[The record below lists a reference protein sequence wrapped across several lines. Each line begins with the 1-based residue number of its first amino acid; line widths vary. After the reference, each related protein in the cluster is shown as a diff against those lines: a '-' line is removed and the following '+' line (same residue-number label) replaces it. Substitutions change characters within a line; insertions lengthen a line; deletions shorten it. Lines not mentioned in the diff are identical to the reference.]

1 MIVINLIGVMPNELQ
16 NDAFPQEQKDNLL
29 RKLKEAFAKD
39 SDVRVDS
46 YVDESKIRL
55 LEKHKVEPVGNP
67 GSAKSLNDFKFLLVD
82 L

>member
-1 MIVINLIGVMPNELQ
+1 MIVIELIGVMPNELQ

-29 RKLKEAFAKD
+29 RKLKEAFAND

-46 YVDESKIRL
+46 YVDENKIKL
-55 LEKHKVEPVGNP
+55 LAKHKVEPVGNLA
-67 GSAKSLNDFKFLLVD
+67 SANSLNDFNFLLVY

>member
-1 MIVINLIGVMPNELQ
+1 MIVINLFGVMPNELQ
-16 NDAFPQEQKDNLL
+16 NDAFPQKQKDNLL

-55 LEKHKVEPVGNP
+55 LEKHKVEPVANP